1 MADITTDELLAK
13 VASATGVEPLAHTL
27 GVKLAGADAI
37 LDGIWQQQFYNEMAK
52 AGHVAT
58 NEQEAAEM
66 LKVAFEVEALLGA
79 VDAEEPQS
87 SKSAAWNVSAAPY
100 AEEADYAKH
109 AIATADLL
117 GDSGVVAHIASL
129 LDAQQILN

>member
-58 NEQEAAEM
+58 NEAEAAEM
-66 LKVAFEVEALLGA
+66 LKVAFEVEALLAA
-79 VDAEEPQS
+79 VDAEETPATKQ
-87 SKSAAWNVSAAPY
+87 AAWNVSDAQ
-100 AEEADYAKH
+100 AEEAEYAKH